1 MEQTSFILGVL
12 SMIAVIFITTF
23 VLGMVKIFK
32 QQRELNNINEQFT
45 HIYQDL
51 DSRFNS
57 VYDMIDS
64 DRRELQSQLGDLSK
78 RMEDASKSY
87 TDSRIDKLNAK
98 TKTLLKD

>member
-12 SMIAVIFITTF
+12 SMIAVIFITAF

-32 QQRELNNINEQFT
+32 QQRELNNINEHFK

-51 DSRFNS
+51 DNRFNS
-57 VYDMIDS
+57 IYNMIDS
-64 DRRELQSQLGDLSK
+64 DRRELHSQLDNLSK
-78 RMEDASKSY
+78 NLEDASKSY